1 MAFVSV
7 VASAMHAASE
17 AGALCKLSI
26 AGRGAYMAGGLVLGG
41 NPSNLGSLAH

>member
-17 AGALCKLSI
+17 TGALCKLSI
-26 AGRGAYMAGGLVLGG
+26 AGRGLSGNDKAQPYYRAGLIW
-41 NPSNLGSLAH
+41 LAG